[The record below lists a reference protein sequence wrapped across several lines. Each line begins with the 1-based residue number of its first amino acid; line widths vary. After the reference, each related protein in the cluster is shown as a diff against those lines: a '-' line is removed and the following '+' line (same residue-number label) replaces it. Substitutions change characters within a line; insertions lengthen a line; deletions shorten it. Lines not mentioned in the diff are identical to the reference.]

1 VTAVPNFRGAH
12 VPRVLV
18 SASSPKHFLRTASL
32 TEDQKKS
39 AKARAPLPAREA
51 RALPGVAQT

>member
-1 VTAVPNFRGAH
+1 MTDANDFWGAH
-12 VPRVLV
+12 AARVHV
-18 SASSPKHFLRTASL
+18 SAASPKHFLRTASL
-32 TEDQKKS
+32 TEDQKEF